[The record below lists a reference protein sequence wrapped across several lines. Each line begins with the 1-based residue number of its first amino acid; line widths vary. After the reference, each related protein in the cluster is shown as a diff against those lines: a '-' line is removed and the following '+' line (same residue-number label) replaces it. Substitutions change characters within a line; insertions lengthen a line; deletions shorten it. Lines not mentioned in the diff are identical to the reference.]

1 MAQEGMPRPA
11 TWRTNCANSQLRF
24 ETRTFEVGIRGIMPK
39 QKEKEGLVVGS
50 KVKAVISADGMRSD
64 GELVSAI
71 SDKIHEMVEAA
82 KVRCRGNNRNTVRPH
97 DL

>member
-1 MAQEGMPRPA
+1 M
-11 TWRTNCANSQLRF
+11 S
-24 ETRTFEVGIRGIMPK
+24 
-39 QKEKEGLVVGS
+39 QKEMLVVGS

-64 GELVSAI
+64 GGLPAAI

-82 KVRCRGNNRNTVRPH
+82 KQRCKDNNRNTVRPH